1 MNIKMFAM
9 LFIELLFIAI
19 AIQVHAYSDLITLTR
34 EYYKENYYPFS
45 HKNDKGN
52 SPVDIY
58 NIINLYYNIN
68 DGCYTKNNTLKM
80 CIMHK
85 DNILLMSASII
96 YNNEIRWYNTLQI
109 YKDSNNSF
117 IVHQDKNI
125 IKIRPKTYISLDPT
139 IYYYFYVTD
148 HGYGYAVHNECD
160 HSWYSSSTVQSNTFY
175 ITWDGPEYAAIS
187 ILCFC

>member
-1 MNIKMFAM
+1 
-9 LFIELLFIAI
+9 
-19 AIQVHAYSDLITLTR
+19 
-34 EYYKENYYPFS
+34 
-45 HKNDKGN
+45 
-52 SPVDIY
+52 
-58 NIINLYYNIN
+58 
-68 DGCYTKNNTLKM
+68 
-80 CIMHK
+80 
-85 DNILLMSASII
+85 
-96 YNNEIRWYNTLQI
+96 
-109 YKDSNNSF
+109 NNSF